1 MNPALLATLGT
12 LAETASL
19 KADILP
25 PVSGE
30 NAPAF
35 TLPKMA
41 VAAVAERVHSAKTSQ
56 QQATRPQENDPV
68 AMQAL
73 MALLLPQPAA
83 PHQDTPQPR
92 NVATS
97 PVIQQLTKAV
107 VQNAPQRPEQQQELT
122 PLPPQLQ
129 ELISQLPQAKPEQ
142 QARLATY
149 ASEDLHAIAPT
160 QPRVST
166 QPARPKPE
174 LTRVTA
180 RPQVERKTEK
190 VPDSEPVIA
199 RAVLSPLNKISPSHP
214 PKPATVAVP
223 EETEKKARDV
233 NEKTALLKKKS
244 ATELGELATSI
255 TTIARDAHMEA
266 NLEMEIVPQ
275 GLRVLI
281 KDDQNRNMFERG
293 SAQIMPFFKT
303 LLVELAPVFD
313 SLDNKIIIT
322 GHTDAMA
329 YKNNIYNNWNLSGDR
344 ALSARRVL
352 EEAGMPEDKVMQVSA
367 MADQMLL
374 DSKNPQSAGN
384 RRIEIMVLTKSA
396 SDTLYQYFG
405 QHGDKVVQPLV
416 QKLDKQQVL
425 SQRTR

>member
-1 MNPALLATLGT
+1 MTTIKLIVNSVSKSERESIIAALHGQ
-12 LAETASL
+12 S
-19 KADILP
+19 IFN
-25 PVSGE
+25 GGG
-30 NAPAF
+30 
-35 TLPKMA
+35 
-41 VAAVAERVHSAKTSQ
+41 
-56 QQATRPQENDPV
+56 
-68 AMQAL
+68 
-73 MALLLPQPAA
+73 
-83 PHQDTPQPR
+83 
-92 NVATS
+92 
-97 PVIQQLTKAV
+97 
-107 VQNAPQRPEQQQELT
+107 
-122 PLPPQLQ
+122 
-129 ELISQLPQAKPEQ
+129 
-142 QARLATY
+142 
-149 ASEDLHAIAPT
+149 
-160 QPRVST
+160 
-166 QPARPKPE
+166 
-174 LTRVTA
+174 
-180 RPQVERKTEK
+180 
-190 VPDSEPVIA
+190 
-199 RAVLSPLNKISPSHP
+199 LSPLNKISPSHP

-255 TTIARDAHMEA
+255 NTIARDAHMEA

-293 SAQIMPFFKT
+293 SAKIMPFFKT

-396 SDTLYQYFG
+396 SDTQYQYFG

>member
-1 MNPALLATLGT
+1 
-12 LAETASL
+12 
-19 KADILP
+19 
-25 PVSGE
+25 
-30 NAPAF
+30 
-35 TLPKMA
+35 
-41 VAAVAERVHSAKTSQ
+41 
-56 QQATRPQENDPV
+56 
-68 AMQAL
+68 
-73 MALLLPQPAA
+73 
-83 PHQDTPQPR
+83 
-92 NVATS
+92 
-97 PVIQQLTKAV
+97 
-107 VQNAPQRPEQQQELT
+107 
-122 PLPPQLQ
+122 
-129 ELISQLPQAKPEQ
+129 
-142 QARLATY
+142 
-149 ASEDLHAIAPT
+149 
-160 QPRVST
+160 
-166 QPARPKPE
+166 
-174 LTRVTA
+174 
-180 RPQVERKTEK
+180 
-190 VPDSEPVIA
+190 
-199 RAVLSPLNKISPSHP
+199 
-214 PKPATVAVP
+214 
-223 EETEKKARDV
+223 
-233 NEKTALLKKKS
+233 
-244 ATELGELATSI
+244 
-255 TTIARDAHMEA
+255 RDAHMEA

-293 SAQIMPFFKT
+293 SAQIMPFFKR

-374 DSKNPQSAGN
+374 DAKNPQSAGN

>member
-1 MNPALLATLGT
+1 MRKTGNRRERGTKTTIVRRQIKKNHAGHHGGAWKVAFADFT
-12 LAETASL
+12 LA
-19 KADILP
+19 
-25 PVSGE
+25 
-30 NAPAF
+30 
-35 TLPKMA
+35 M
-41 VAAVAERVHSAKTSQ
+41 
-56 QQATRPQENDPV
+56 
-68 AMQAL
+68 
-73 MALLLPQPAA
+73 MALFMTLWIVNSVSKSERESIIAA
-83 PHQDTPQPR
+83 
-92 NVATS
+92 
-97 PVIQQLTKAV
+97 
-107 VQNAPQRPEQQQELT
+107 
-122 PLPPQLQ
+122 
-129 ELISQLPQAKPEQ
+129 
-142 QARLATY
+142 
-149 ASEDLHAIAPT
+149 LHGQSIFNGGG
-160 QPRVST
+160 
-166 QPARPKPE
+166 
-174 LTRVTA
+174 
-180 RPQVERKTEK
+180 
-190 VPDSEPVIA
+190 
-199 RAVLSPLNKISPSHP
+199 LSPLNKISPSHP

>member
-1 MNPALLATLGT
+1 M
-12 LAETASL
+12 
-19 KADILP
+19 
-25 PVSGE
+25 
-30 NAPAF
+30 
-35 TLPKMA
+35 
-41 VAAVAERVHSAKTSQ
+41 
-56 QQATRPQENDPV
+56 
-68 AMQAL
+68 
-73 MALLLPQPAA
+73 
-83 PHQDTPQPR
+83 
-92 NVATS
+92 
-97 PVIQQLTKAV
+97 
-107 VQNAPQRPEQQQELT
+107 
-122 PLPPQLQ
+122 
-129 ELISQLPQAKPEQ
+129 
-142 QARLATY
+142 
-149 ASEDLHAIAPT
+149 
-160 QPRVST
+160 
-166 QPARPKPE
+166 
-174 LTRVTA
+174 
-180 RPQVERKTEK
+180 
-190 VPDSEPVIA
+190 
-199 RAVLSPLNKISPSHP
+199 
-214 PKPATVAVP
+214 AVP

-255 TTIARDAHMEA
+255 NTIARDAHMEA

-293 SAQIMPFFKT
+293 SAKIMPFFKT

-344 ALSARRVL
+344 AFSARRV
-352 EEAGMPEDKVMQVSA
+352 PEDKVMQVSA

-374 DSKNPQSAGN
+374 DAKNPQSAGN